1 MKTNMQ
7 IDSVVKRAR
16 GYWFVDGFTEMAA
29 GGMFIMLAAILLVR
43 GNVLQASDPSR
54 FLSFVGEASIAKL
67 FGFIVVILALWWLK
81 DHFTY
86 PRTGFVRGNRVTA
99 AQVLILIRN
108 VVLFLLLPIF
118 GLLAVSLLVA
128 SAGSVLASLPV
139 WFPIGVGLIWAVLC
153 VLAGEWMG
161 LARFRL
167 LGVAFL
173 LSGIAAGF
181 WQWAVGLPSLPADVQ
196 SEIFQPAVVEIINRA
211 LTSLGLL
218 VLISGVILALSGL
231 VTFLRYRK
239 QNPTPYTEES

>member
-29 GGMFIMLAAILLVR
+29 GGMFILLAAILLVR

-54 FLSFVGEASIAKL
+54 FLSLVGVVSIAKL
-67 FGFIVVILALWWLK
+67 FGFLVVVLALWWLK

-99 AQVLILIRN
+99 AQALIVIRN
-108 VVLFLLLPIF
+108 VILFLLQPIF

-128 SAGSVLASLPV
+128 SAGSVLTSMPV
-139 WFPIGVGLIWAVLC
+139 WFPIGVGLIWAILC

-181 WQWAVGLPSLPADVQ
+181 WQWAVGLPILPADVQ
-196 SEIFQPAVVEIINRA
+196 SEISQRAVMEIINRA

-231 VTFLRYRK
+231 VTFLRYRAE
-239 QNPTPYTEES
+239 NPTPYTEES